1 VTDQPLEPVERPEAR
16 TEPASEPVSEPGPD
30 PDEEPTR
37 VAPPPPE
44 PAAHDPAYSTGPK
57 RLYRSRDDSVIA
69 GVCGGLGKYLGID
82 PVLIRIAA
90 VVLIFAGGAG
100 ILLYGIGWI
109 AIPDEPEPGAA
120 PAAWA
125 AGEPERTS
133 GAVLLGLVFV
143 VLGLFFLLDE
153 LWPDFLS
160 WRYTW
165 PIALIAVGI
174 AIVVRGRR

>member
-1 VTDQPLEPVERPEAR
+1 VTDQPLEPDERTKQPAKPAPQPQPEPES
-16 TEPASEPVSEPGPD
+16 TQ
-30 PDEEPTR
+30 

-44 PAAHDPAYSTGPK
+44 PAPLEAAQLEPGPK
-57 RLYRSRDDSVIA
+57 RLFRSSDDQVIA
-69 GVCGGLGKYLGID
+69 GVCGGLGKYLGVD

-90 VVLIFAGGAG
+90 VVLVFAGGAG

-109 AIPDEPEPGAA
+109 AIPEEPEPGATQG
-120 PAAWA
+120 PAA
-125 AGEPERTS
+125 AGEVERTS

-153 LWPDFLS
+153 LLPDFLS

-165 PIALIAVGI
+165 PIALIAVGV
-174 AIVVRGRR
+174 AILVRGRR